1 MNNDA
6 SFIKNIIE
14 STIHELNNKKM
25 INKKPMTA
33 YKKTEQV
40 LYGYND
46 YIKAVQDK
54 KEKIDEIKKYGLNKR
69 SGSIIPMP
77 SGGSNNA
84 SEEEKI
90 QEAIE
95 TLQKSIVL
103 TERYIAIIDEALK
116 KVKDDPYSNLIDM
129 IYFEGKS
136 NEEVADYC
144 NVDSSTIRRN
154 RKNLVKKLSIYL
166 FSDEVIMELYS

>member
-77 SGGSNNA
+77 SGASNNA

-103 TERYIAIIDEALK
+103 TERYIAIIEESLK
-116 KVKDDPYSNLIDM
+116 KIKNDPYSNLIDM

-136 NEEVADYC
+136 NEEAAAYFK
-144 NVDSSTIRRN
+144 VDGSTIRRN
-154 RKNLVKKLSIYL
+154 RKQLVKKLSIYL